1 MARLADEV
9 CPTSDQITHHVNARQ
24 FLHARIKINETSLV
38 STGKKAFRRAAAAA
52 VAVIGSETAQMPRS
66 LRPSVS
72 VDRSVC
78 HSFLVGRK
86 VPCSDVNFPMTRSV
100 RRLVGRS

>member
-1 MARLADEV
+1 MRVFMARLADEV

-52 VAVIGSETAQMPRS
+52 VAVIGSETAQCPGLSVRLCRS
-66 LRPSVS
+66 IG
-72 VDRSVC
+72 RSVIV
-78 HSFLVGRK
+78 S
-86 VPCSDVNFPMTRSV
+86 
-100 RRLVGRS
+100 